1 MTGMT
6 RHVRHSETAAATKQT
21 DTGIA
26 KTSSAANFGLDSSAT
41 GVPVFSGDPTE
52 YSDFIRAFENL
63 IKSKTSDPSMKLHY
77 LVQYIAGDVRQ
88 LMRGC
93 LPMKPEEGYET
104 ARSLLKNRFG
114 QGYKIA
120 TAYVERL
127 TKIQPVA
134 SEDASALQRF
144 LVMLTHCK
152 NALKEIGYQSKIE
165 NPDTMQKIVERLPFG
180 LRQKWREK
188 ADSITEGK
196 KREVSIED
204 IADFVEAKARV
215 AHHPVFGNV
224 TNISRNFVEKND
236 ATRRNRNPRLKVSQ
250 GTYLA
255 TQGNLP
261 DDKTE
266 RVDGAQNVVSVNP
279 NLKCPLCEA
288 NHWLPVVIC
297 LKESLTKIQVCA

>member
-1 MTGMT
+1 MI
-6 RHVRHSETAAATKQT
+6 E
-21 DTGIA
+21 
-26 KTSSAANFGLDSSAT
+26 
-41 GVPVFSGDPTE
+41 
-52 YSDFIRAFENL
+52 
-63 IKSKTSDPSMKLHY
+63 SKTSDPRMKLYY
-77 LVQYIAGDVRQ
+77 LVQYTAGDVRQ

-144 LVMLTHCK
+144 SVMLTSCK

-165 NPDTMQKIVERLPFG
+165 NLDTMQKIVERLPFG

-188 ADSITEGK
+188 ADSITEGE

-204 IADFVEAKARV
+204 IADFVEAKASDQPSSFWKRYEY
-215 AHHPVFGNV
+215 FK
-224 TNISRNFVEKND
+224 E
-236 ATRRNRNPRLKVSQ
+236 
-250 GTYLA
+250 
-255 TQGNLP
+255 
-261 DDKTE
+261 
-266 RVDGAQNVVSVNP
+266 
-279 NLKCPLCEA
+279 LC
-288 NHWLPVVIC
+288 
-297 LKESLTKIQVCA
+297 